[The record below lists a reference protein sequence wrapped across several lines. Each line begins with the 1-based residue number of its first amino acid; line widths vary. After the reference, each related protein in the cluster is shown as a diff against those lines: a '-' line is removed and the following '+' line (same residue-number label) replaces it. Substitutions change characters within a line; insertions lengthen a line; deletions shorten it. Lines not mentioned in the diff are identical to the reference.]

1 MISSLTNEI
10 VKYLVKLKEK
20 KYRQEFHEFIVE
32 GEHMVQEAIL
42 LGRCKTV
49 FTINEEATYHVET
62 VVVSPE
68 VMNKISDVLTPPGV
82 VGLCIMDRFPKWTEK
97 ILILDGIQDPGNLG
111 TLLRSAAAFG
121 FHSVISENSVDIYNP
136 KVLRSTQGGI
146 FKIGW
151 AEKNILGF
159 IENHP
164 EYTYIGTTVSN
175 GIPLRKLESIS
186 GKIAI
191 ILGNEASGVREE
203 IQSLSTKLVTIEME
217 NTESLNVGVAGSILM
232 YHLSN

>member
-1 MISSLTNEI
+1 MITSLTNEI

-49 FTINEEATYHVET
+49 FTTNEEARYLVET
-62 VVVSPE
+62 VSVSPE
-68 VMNKISDVLTPPGV
+68 VMDKISDVSTPPGV
-82 VGLCIMDRFPKWTEK
+82 IGLCKMDLFPEWSER

-121 FHSVISENSVDIYNP
+121 FHSVISENSVDIYNS

-146 FKIGW
+146 FKISW
-151 AEKNILGF
+151 AEKK
-159 IENHP
+159 P
-164 EYTYIGTTVSN
+164 STV
-175 GIPLRKLESIS
+175 
-186 GKIAI
+186 
-191 ILGNEASGVREE
+191 
-203 IQSLSTKLVTIEME
+203 
-217 NTESLNVGVAGSILM
+217 
-232 YHLSN
+232 Y